1 MLRTELT
8 RGIDAVRGSIK
19 ERGLATTAGLV
30 GAIAA
35 GQLAFPVIKARRQ
48 DKRFT
53 FQGERLPYF
62 LHRYNNTYRNERI
75 VEIAVAHW
83 FLTRKDRDNG
93 RLLEVGN
100 VLSHYGLT
108 GHTVVDKYEP
118 GEGVINADIVDYK
131 PAELFDTVVTLST
144 LEHVGWDEEPRTPEK
159 VFTAFEAV
167 RGFVAPGGR
176 LLVTIP
182 IGYNTTLDEGLRS
195 GRLTFDQEIWLIRT
209 TRNNDWRECGRDE
222 ALAAEYGRP
231 FPAANALC
239 VAIDGTP

>member
-1 MLRTELT
+1 MLRVELT
-8 RGIDAVRGSIK
+8 RGIEAVRGSIK

-35 GQLAFPVIKARRQ
+35 GQLAFPLIRARRQ

-53 FQGERLPYF
+53 FRGEQLPYF

-75 VEIAVAHW
+75 VEISVARW
-83 FLTRKDRDNG
+83 FLSQKDKDNG
-93 RLLEVGN
+93 RVLEVGN
-100 VLSHYGLT
+100 VLSHYGRT

-118 GEGVINADIVDYK
+118 GEGVINADIVDYQ
-131 PAELFDTVVTLST
+131 PDELFDTVVTLST
-144 LEHVGWDEEPRTPEK
+144 LEHVGWDEEPREPEK
-159 VFTAFEAV
+159 VFAAFEAV

-182 IGYNTTLDEGLRS
+182 IGYNTTLDEGMRS
-195 GRLTFDQEIWLIRT
+195 GRLTFDEEVWLIRT
-209 TRNNDWRECGRDE
+209 TRNNDWRECDRDE
-222 ALAAEYGRP
+222 GLAARYGSP

-239 VAIDGTP
+239 VAIENR